1 MYTGELDTIKF
12 KANRKIT
19 EQLLDRFSEE
29 IFITD
34 VSDEYFSFNVKAVI
48 SDALITWIINY
59 GKDLTV
65 LKPEKLK
72 EMVKD
77 RALEVLKN
85 YGE

>member
-1 MYTGELDTIKF
+1 MYSGDVDTVKLR
-12 KANRKIT
+12 ANRKIT
-19 EQLLDRFSEE
+19 EQILDRFSEE

-34 VSDEYFSFNVKAVI
+34 VSDEQFSFKVDAVI

-72 EMVKD
+72 DMVKE
-77 RALEVLKN
+77 RAQQVLDN
-85 YGE
+85 YM